1 MTKIWKIRVSAV
13 KWRTP
18 TYEWRTPLWKLN
30 CFGIFEVGLV
40 LQVLIKNKKK
50 NYLLGLTHDVNH
62 FNRDWVS
69 SSLEPGIQVIGD
81 KKCGVYKCEV

>member
-1 MTKIWKIRVSAV
+1 MAYTYLWVAYASLEIELFWDFWSGFG
-13 KWRTP
+13 P
-18 TYEWRTPLWKLN
+18 TGLN
-30 CFGIFEVGLV
+30 
-40 LQVLIKNKKK
+40 KKKK